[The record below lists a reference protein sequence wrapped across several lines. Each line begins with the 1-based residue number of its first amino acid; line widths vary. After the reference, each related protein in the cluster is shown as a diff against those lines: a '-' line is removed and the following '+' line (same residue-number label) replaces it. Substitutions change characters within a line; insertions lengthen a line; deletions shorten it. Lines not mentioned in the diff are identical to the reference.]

1 MIRHMTVDDI
11 SRVSEIEADIF
22 TSAWSSAD
30 FMYEI
35 AENPFGYYCVWEQD
49 GQITGYIGLWILY
62 EQAQITT
69 LGVAKQFRRKGIA
82 KELLQH
88 GLTHA
93 FENDVTT
100 ISLEVRISNKAAITL
115 YEKAGFKIRGLREDY
130 YQDNHED
137 AYLMI
142 LERN

>member
-1 MIRHMTVDDI
+1 MIRRMTVDDI

-22 TSAWSSAD
+22 SSAWSAAD
-30 FMYEI
+30 FRYEI
-35 AENPFGYYCVWEQD
+35 TENPFGYYCVWEQA
-49 GQITGYIGLWILY
+49 GKISGYIGLWILY

-69 LGVAKQFRRKGIA
+69 LGVAREYRRQGIA
-82 KELLQH
+82 KELLLH
-88 GLTHA
+88 GIAHA

-100 ISLEVRISNKAAITL
+100 LSLEVRISNTAAITL
-115 YEKAGFKIRGLREDY
+115 YTNAGFTTVGRRADY

>member
-1 MIRHMTVDDI
+1 MIRRMTVEDI

-22 TSAWSSAD
+22 TSAWSEAD
-30 FMYEI
+30 FLYEI
-35 AENPFGYYCVWEQD
+35 ADNPFAYYCVWEET

-69 LGVAKQFRRKGIA
+69 LGVAKEFRRRGIA
-82 KELLQH
+82 QGLLAH
-88 GLTHA
+88 GLAHA
-93 FENDVTT
+93 FENGVTT
-100 ISLEVRISNKAAITL
+100 ISLEVRISNMAAITL
-115 YEKAGFKIRGLREDY
+115 YTNAGFQIRGRREDY

-137 AYLMI
+137 AHLMI